1 MPSNLTALEIKR
13 DDCLSKNGFFLGGK
27 MDFKKALLAMG
38 AIIIAFQSN
47 AKDIDNIEYVP
58 NELIV
63 KFKEGSFQ
71 TMGVLNSLQAQP
83 VTTFRASGAMLV
95 RFPKV
100 VDVKQMMHAMTMN
113 SEIEYVELNQVY
125 HLNAMPND
133 PEFDKL
139 YGLHNEGKTGGA
151 LDADIDGPEAW
162 EVTRGSRDILVGVID
177 TGVDYTHPDLVDN
190 IWSNPGETGVDADGN
205 DKATNGIDDD
215 GNGYI
220 DDHRGWDFFNDDNDP
235 MDGHSHGTHVSGTI
249 GAVGNNGIGVA
260 GVNWEVSIVGLKIFS
275 DAGRTTSEA
284 IIRAIE
290 YGTTLGIDMSNNSWG
305 GGGYSQ
311 AIKDAIAE
319 ANDAGIFFIAAAGNS
334 RNNNDNRAYYPAN
347 YELDN
352 IITVAATDH
361 NDRLASFSSYG
372 AATVEIAAP
381 GVNVYSTTPNGRY
394 GNMSGT
400 SMATPHVTG
409 LMALV
414 KSQYPDADMMALR
427 DRVVN
432 TGDRIDALSSKVMS
446 GARINALNSLEDDD
460 VPPNAPGNLAVDDS
474 GIRSVDLSW
483 DVAGDD
489 GAEGRA
495 ARYDVRISDR
505 PMTDDNFGEATAVAA
520 NTEQKSETR
529 VAGTISGLPL
539 NYEGYVAVRAVDNLG
554 NVGPVSESLPIRTR
568 EVSVMFENAGDSLS
582 GFTADEPWG
591 VQQVGENSVLT
602 DSPDGNYSESADTS
616 LTSGAFNNI
625 GGYFALAFDHSHK
638 LENRYDYGNLEI
650 SLDGGEWQQI
660 ERYTNNQDMTSVF
673 HDLTDRVRDAQ
684 QFQIRF
690 RLTSDGSAQR
700 DGWMIDNISIIHSPV
715 SFQ

>member
-1 MPSNLTALEIKR
+1 MPSNLTVLEIKR

-38 AIIIAFQSN
+38 AMIFAFQSN

-275 DAGRTTSEA
+275 DAGRTTADA
-284 IIRAIE
+284 IVRAIE

-305 GGGYSQ
+305 GGGFSQ
-311 AIKDAIAE
+311 PIKDAISE

-334 RNNNDNRAYYPAN
+334 RNNNDTRAYYPAN

-372 AATVEIAAP
+372 SQTVEIAAP
-381 GVNVYSTTPNGRY
+381 GVNVYSTTPGGRY

-432 TGDRIDALSSKVMS
+432 TGDRIDALSNRVMS
-446 GARINALNSLEDDD
+446 GARINALNSLEDDN
-460 VPPNAPGNLAVDDS
+460 VPPNAPANLSVDDS
-474 GIRSVDLSW
+474 GIRSVNLSW

-568 EVSVMFENAGDSLS
+568 EVQVMFENAGDSLN
-582 GFTADEPWG
+582 GFTADAPWG
-591 VQQVGENSVLT
+591 VQQVGENYVLT
-602 DSPDGNYSESADTS
+602 DSPEGNYGESADTS

-625 GGYFALAFDHSHK
+625 GGYFAIAFDHSHK
-638 LENRYDYGNLEI
+638 LENNYDFGNLEI
-650 SLDGGEWQQI
+650 SVDGGEWQQI
-660 ERYTNNQDMTSVF
+660 ERYTNNQEMTSVF

-700 DGWMIDNISIIHSPV
+700 DGWMIDNVSIIHSPA

>member
-1 MPSNLTALEIKR
+1 
-13 DDCLSKNGFFLGGK
+13 
-27 MDFKKALLAMG
+27 MG

-47 AKDIDNIEYVP
+47 AKQIDNIEYVP

-190 IWSNPGETGVDADGN
+190 IWSNPGETGVDAEGN

-275 DAGRTTSEA
+275 DAGRTTADA
-284 IIRAIE
+284 IVRAIE

-334 RNNNDNRAYYPAN
+334 RNDNDTRAYYPAN

-372 AATVEIAAP
+372 AKTVEIAAP

-432 TGDRIDALSSKVMS
+432 TGDRIDALSNRVMS

-505 PMTDDNFGEATAVAA
+505 PMTDDNFGEAMAVAA

-568 EVSVMFENAGDSLS
+568 EVQVMFENAGDSLN

-591 VQQVGENSVLT
+591 VQQVGENYVLS
-602 DSPDGNYSESADTS
+602 DSPEGNYSESADTS

-625 GGYFALAFDHSHK
+625 GGYFAIAFDHSHK
-638 LENRYDYGNLEI
+638 LENRYDFGNLEI
-650 SLDGGEWQQI
+650 SVDGGEWQQI
-660 ERYTNNQDMTSVF
+660 ERYTNNQEMTSVF

-700 DGWMIDNISIIHSPV
+700 DGWMIDNISVIHSPV